1 MLDWLA
7 VEFRESGWDVKRFFK
22 MLVTSSTYRQAA
34 ATTPEKR
41 EKDPSN
47 RLLSRAPERRKQD
60 RALVMVRV
68 RLAIAALQVP
78 RTGALH

>member
-1 MLDWLA
+1 MKVA
-7 VEFRESGWDVKRFFK
+7 
-22 MLVTSSTYRQAA
+22 
-34 ATTPEKR
+34 
-41 EKDPSN
+41 N